1 MQKDYRI
8 STDGFGGLADIDK
21 LKHINIT
28 FYCVGEGEFEYAVRG
43 KADIENEIAFVH
55 AKRLTTRTKRI
66 PGHKDEG
73 VLKFVMLRKVP
84 VRLRFEADYEKL
96 LIKVVINN
104 YAHFAIYTE
113 SWRVEAIDQD
123 FLDCVTRYL
132 LRKDSE
138 FIRPDITHDERLA
151 LRKKL
156 AAIKNAEGQSFW

>member
-84 VRLRFEADYEKL
+84 GN
-96 LIKVVINN
+96 INM
-104 YAHFAIYTE
+104 
-113 SWRVEAIDQD
+113 
-123 FLDCVTRYL
+123 L
-132 LRKDSE
+132 E
-138 FIRPDITHDERLA
+138 FIYICQTTKTVSTNTVILLH
-151 LRKKL
+151 
-156 AAIKNAEGQSFW
+156 